1 MECLTLCGC
10 LFWLLRVTLGMVR
23 PMRGGEAFSGR
34 LGQGESKGLRIGG
47 WDAEHLTLRRCSASR
62 SRGYYAVG
70 EGIRRGLF
78 FAVLLWVGTV
88 LGAERLEWRGLALNA
103 EGGCFMNHIESDSGA
118 ACRLLLTLPTVLPST
133 GTVFMLGGASER
145 GVWLEAGPGGT
156 LSAKLHDN
164 KSEQTLNGSATLMPG
179 RNELIIAIDRGPAA
193 GNYPADVAIFV
204 NGVEAFSYSGRLGGV
219 TFSKITIGR
228 GFGDVS
234 ESPWD
239 ISDAS
244 FSATF
249 ARDTKVLEGCRG
261 TASGLVLDWQATL
274 GCANVGAAQPG
285 HCGVFVVSGELS
297 GNVREWVTSQEGTD
311 YTLSEALS
319 SRLVAKFRRSG
330 EAWYSDVSSGTSEP
344 LPMEGSVSL
353 AGLETVTFVL
363 FNWYFGSAYTQ
374 TVTGLSGTMPGVR
387 YDLGDWKWQDG
398 DAYTVVA
405 PPLSVASP
413 LLSINFA
420 NTPLPEGTYGVE
432 PSAHW
437 MTLGPTE
444 GTVATLAGFPVTVSA
459 TGTLEGSQEATLMG
473 AWLAD
478 ASQGPMVKIQGL
490 PEGIYSAILYCGAE
504 ETDSEQGFPAL
515 LVGSDVFPE
524 TPFIGFDGATIT
536 AFREDTFGGWAA
548 GPRLGRNVLRVN
560 NIPVAAGGFVTV
572 RGQPADVSGGGG
584 TLAAVQFIRQDG
596 LRLDLGESLRDL
608 GDAID
613 FQPEPTLF
621 SAEAS
626 VEVTLHPSG
635 EEVRNAHVSLT
646 TEKGLP
652 SVQRVIPLGIDG
664 RPSATAEVSS
674 NEEEVLE
681 VTLSKMTGFDALD
694 LPKGWD
700 LLPPASAVTVSETLS
715 ASTGMADDVAH
726 RVVHESGLATAVFV
740 SKAAL
745 ESGKLFGGKYGETDC
760 ALPGDTWLGVTG
772 GSYQWIVGGDNCA
785 TYNTQHPE
793 WRVHEGNIVLWMQG
807 GTAQHVAGAGFQA
820 ANLSKVDGNVLVTVE
835 KDAEVTGHVIGGFR
849 IESSAATETAPEVT
863 GNTLIRLRSLTDS
876 KSLLVGGMYS
886 WSGWSPSARILGDS
900 GVEIELAP
908 RGEGVCGKTIVGGC
922 ANAWSATIL
931 ETLGNASVTIDASGT
946 TFPGVLCA
954 GGYGA
959 NTFVRGNATMTL
971 RGGTFTGQVL
981 PCSASS
987 EVDGLTTLR
996 LEGSPDL
1003 TVATVGA
1010 FDRLE
1015 VARGAKV
1022 MLPDFSAVGCVELF
1036 SEGHFAS
1043 VEVAGDASAYWAG
1056 KSYRLNNQK
1065 ARATYADGQLT
1076 LSVGPVPADD
1086 EAWPTGDL
1094 ATERLIGLAEEA
1106 GIADGERFSLVAGAV
1121 RDGAVVPLSDAEAR
1135 EALLCFEGL
1144 RPFAGNARSRTVGET
1159 VRFAYA
1165 FGVTE
1170 MLPCPETHTLRVTV
1184 QIRNANGAPAAFV
1197 EGARI
1202 RAVSL
1207 GGVPLGNSVEAS
1219 EGNGGILTLD
1229 LPMDETSRL
1238 FRVEVV
1244 ASEEGE
1250 G

>member
-437 MTLGPTE
+437 MTLGPTD
-444 GTVATLAGFPVTVSA
+444 GATATLAGFPVTVSA
-459 TGTLEGSQEATLMG
+459 TGTLEGPQEATLMG

-478 ASQGPMVKIQGL
+478 AAQGPMVKIQGL

-681 VTLSKMTGFDALD
+681 VTLSKMEGFDALD

-700 LLPPASAVTVSETLS
+700 LLPPATAVAVSETLS
-715 ASTGMADDVAH
+715 ASAGMADDVAH

-807 GTAQHVAGAGFQA
+807 GKAQHVVGAGFQG
-820 ANLSKVDGNVLVTVE
+820 ANFSKVDGNVLVTVE
-835 KDAEVTGHVIGGFR
+835 KGAQVVGHVIGGFR
-849 IESSAATETAPEVT
+849 LESGTDSESIPEIT
-863 GNTLIRLRSLTDS
+863 GNTLVRLRSLMDGDGGYYIA
-876 KSLLVGGMYS
+876 GGMYGYS
-886 WSGWSPSARILGDS
+886 SRSPSARVCGDS
-900 GVEIELAP
+900 GVDLTLVPAVT
-908 RGEGVCGKTIVGGC
+908 GSCGKVIAGGC
-922 ANAWSATIL
+922 VNAWTATAL
-931 ETLGNASVTIDASGT
+931 ETLGNASLTVDAPGM
-946 TFPGVLCA
+946 TFTGRLCA
-954 GGYGA
+954 GGSGSG
-959 NTFVRGNATMTL
+959 TFVRGNATMTL

-981 PCSASS
+981 PCSDDSS
-987 EVDGLTTLR
+987 VDGTTTLR

-1003 TVATVGA
+1003 TAATVGA

-1015 VARGAKV
+1015 VARGATLT
-1022 MLPDFSAVGCVELF
+1022 LPDFSQVGSVELF
-1036 SEGHFAS
+1036 SDGHTAS
-1043 VEVAGDASAYWAG
+1043 VAVTDDASAYWAG
-1056 KSYRLNNQK
+1056 KTYRLNNQE
-1065 ARATYADGQLT
+1065 ARAAYADGRLT
-1076 LSVGPVPADD
+1076 LSIGPIPADR
-1086 EAWPTGDL
+1086 EMWPAEDP
-1094 ATERLIGLAEEA
+1094 ATERLIGLAEMA
-1106 GIADGERFSLVAGAV
+1106 NIADGVPFSVAGGTL
-1121 RDGAVVPLSDAEAR
+1121 RNGAVTPLSEAEAR

-1144 RPFAGNARSRTVGET
+1144 NPILGNAKARMATEAVH
-1159 VRFAYA
+1159 FAYA

-1170 MLPCPETHTLRVTV
+1170 MVPTPETGMMRVTV
-1184 QIRNANGAPAAFV
+1184 RVCNADGSPAAFAAGV
-1197 EGARI
+1197 TL

-1207 GGVPLGNSVEAS
+1207 EGETLGAPINAPEENDGVLTFDLSMTGEA
-1219 EGNGGILTLD
+1219 
-1229 LPMDETSRL
+1229 RL
-1238 FRVEVV
+1238 FRVEVSP
-1244 ASEEGE
+1244 SE
-1250 G
+1250 

>member
-1 MECLTLCGC
+1 MLKRLSISFITGC
-10 LFWLLRVTLGMVR
+10 FGM
-23 PMRGGEAFSGR
+23 GR
-34 LGQGESKGLRIGG
+34 LMREGWGG
-47 WDAEHLTLRRCSASR
+47 PFWR
-62 SRGYYAVG
+62 
-70 EGIRRGLF
+70 GIRNLCLGGGAFCFGVFRFLLEGLLNLCHGSGF
-78 FAVLLWVGTV
+78 WRICLVCGVALWTGTA
-88 LGAERLEWRGLALNA
+88 LGAWHLAWRGLALA
-103 EGGCFMNHIESDSGA
+103 ADGSCSMNHVDSDSGA
-118 ACRLLLTLPTVLPST
+118 ACRLLLTLPTDPPSR
-133 GTVFMLGGASER
+133 GTVFMLGGGSQR
-145 GVWLEAGPGGT
+145 GVWLEAGADGT
-156 LSAKLHDN
+156 LSAKLHDERG
-164 KSEQTLNGSATLMPG
+164 EQTLNGSATLLPG
-179 RNELIIAIDRGPAA
+179 RNELIIAMDRGPAA
-193 GNYPADVAIFV
+193 GDYPADVAIFV
-204 NGVEAFSYSGRLGGV
+204 NGREAFSYSGRFAGV
-219 TFSKITIGR
+219 TFSKITVGR
-228 GFGDVS
+228 GFEDAS
-234 ESPWD
+234 ESPWN

-244 FSATF
+244 FSVTF
-249 ARDTKVLEGCRG
+249 ARETKVIEGCRED
-261 TASGLVLDWQATL
+261 ASGLLLDWRATL
-274 GCANVGAAQPG
+274 GCTNAGAAQPG

-297 GNVREWVTSQEGTD
+297 GSVRDWVASQEGTD
-311 YTLSEALS
+311 YTLTEALS
-319 SRLVAKFRRSG
+319 SRLVAKFRRTG
-330 EAWYSDVSSGTSEP
+330 EAWYSDFSSGTSEP
-344 LPMEGSVSL
+344 LPMEGCVSL
-353 AGLETVTFVL
+353 AGEETVTFVL

-374 TVTGLSGTMPGVR
+374 TVTGLSGAMSGVR
-387 YDLGDWKWQDG
+387 YDLGDWKWRDG
-398 DAYTVVA
+398 GAYVVVA
-405 PPLSVASP
+405 PPLSVTSP
-413 LLSINFA
+413 LLSINFGGVS
-420 NTPLPEGTYGVE
+420 LPEGTYGVE

-437 MTLGPTE
+437 RTLGPTE
-444 GTVATLAGFPVTVSA
+444 GTVATLAGHPVTVSA

-478 ASQGPMVKIQGL
+478 ASRGPMVKVQGL

-504 ETDSEQGFPAL
+504 KTDSSKGFPAL
-515 LVGSDVFPE
+515 LMESDLFPE
-524 TPFIGFDGATIT
+524 TPFADLDGAAIT
-536 AFREDTFGGWAA
+536 ALREDSFGGWAA
-548 GPRLGRNVLRVN
+548 GPRLGRNVLRIS
-560 NIPVAAGGFVTV
+560 NIPVAADGFLTI
-572 RGQPADVSGGGG
+572 RGQPANGLGGEG
-584 TLAAVQFIRQDG
+584 TLAAVQILRQEG
-596 LRLDLGESLRDL
+596 LRLDLGGSLRDL
-608 GDAID
+608 GHAID
-613 FQPEPTLF
+613 FQPDPTLF
-621 SAEAS
+621 SSEAS
-626 VEVTLHPSG
+626 LEVAFHPSG
-635 EEVRNAHVSLT
+635 NEIRGARALFA
-646 TEKGLP
+646 TEGGVP
-652 SVQRVIPLGIDG
+652 TVQRVIPLGIDG
-664 RPSATAEVSS
+664 RLSATAEVSS
-674 NEEEVLE
+674 NEEDVVE

-715 ASTGMADDVAH
+715 ASTGMADDVTH
-726 RVVHESGLATAVFV
+726 RVVHENGLATAVVV
-740 SKAAL
+740 SHAEL
-745 ESGKLFGGKYGETDC
+745 ESGKLFGGKYGETDL
-760 ALPGDTWLGVTG
+760 ALLGDTWLDVIG
-772 GSYQWIVGGDNCA
+772 GFYQWIVGGDNCA
-785 TYNTQHPE
+785 TYSAQHPE
-793 WRVHEGNIVLWMQG
+793 WRTHEGNIVLWMQG

-876 KSLLVGGMYS
+876 ESLLVGGMYS